1 MATSDGDP
9 SRCGELDAGDQI
21 PGTFDSERRAFDRK
35 LRSEKTREVVTTML
49 DSTLQKKTFLYNSF
63 YMSTRVSHIW
73 IAAPDHSPLLV
84 AKARSNLRTCR
95 NLNKCSPLISPS
107 IGIFFSTEGQEYKDQ
122 IHSIFLKQGIT
133 DGIKTAVVVRQG
145 SACVAL

>member
-1 MATSDGDP
+1 MLATKSQAPDGDRWF
-9 SRCGELDAGDQI
+9 SQ
-21 PGTFDSERRAFDRK
+21 
-35 LRSEKTREVVTTML
+35 TREVVTLIYFAPLTQGGTP
-49 DSTLQKKTFLYNSF
+49 SNLQKKMFFILFICQSD
-63 YMSTRVSHIW
+63 SIGVSHMW

-95 NLNKCSPLISPS
+95 SLNKCSPLSPS
-107 IGIFFSTEGQEYKDQ
+107 IGTIFSAEGQEYKDQ

-133 DGIKTAVVVRQG
+133 DGIKTAVVVRRG